1 MKKCAI
7 VNKEIFYKCKILDL
21 EVYLIETLQLIRG
34 RLQKVSRWLWCVLS
48 LHSIVCCLL
57 RQKKSSAVNDLHFY
71 FELSFARLECSGNL
85 NLNLVKFPIQKEVLL
100 SRERKE
106 WLESGITTAKCV

>member
-1 MKKCAI
+1 M
-7 VNKEIFYKCKILDL
+7 
-21 EVYLIETLQLIRG
+21 
-34 RLQKVSRWLWCVLS
+34 
-48 LHSIVCCLL
+48 
-57 RQKKSSAVNDLHFY
+57 NDLHFY